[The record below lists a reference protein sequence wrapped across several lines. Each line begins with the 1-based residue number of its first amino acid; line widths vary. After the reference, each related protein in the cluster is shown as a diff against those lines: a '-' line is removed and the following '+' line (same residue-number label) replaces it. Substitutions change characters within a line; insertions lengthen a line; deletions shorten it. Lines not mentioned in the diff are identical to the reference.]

1 MRRRLLPL
9 LIAFLFAASV
19 HADDAVSKARW
30 SIHAECQMIVL
41 PQKLALPLIADLND
55 DAKVEAAW
63 ANAQQMIARGE
74 ATLAAHLD
82 LKGEAGAKLVSES
95 VEEYRYPTEFD
106 PPRLPEGVPK
116 ENLAEVLKNW
126 PVVGI
131 TPTSFETRNLGAS
144 LELNATVSDDG
155 KWISAEVTPQHI
167 RLLRSEKFDAGTM
180 PSGEHLSIAQP
191 QFTSLKN
198 TLKMHL
204 QAGHRTLIGVHK
216 LPGDENKM
224 ELFILR
230 VDAKKMG
237 EPK

>member
-1 MRRRLLPL
+1 MHRRLFPAI
-9 LIAFLFAASV
+9 IALGFTASGF
-19 HADDAVSKARW
+19 ADDAVSKARW
-30 SIHAECQMIVL
+30 SIHAECQMLVL

-63 ANAQQMIARGE
+63 ASAQQMIARGE

-82 LKGEAGAKLVSES
+82 LKGDAGEKLLSES

-106 PPRLPEGVPK
+106 PPQLPDGVPK
-116 ENLAEVLKNW
+116 DNIAEVLKNW
-126 PVVGI
+126 PVVGV
-131 TPTSFETRNLGAS
+131 TPTRFETRNLGAT
-144 LELNATVSDDG
+144 LELNAMVSDDG
-155 KWISAEVTPQHI
+155 KWISAEVTPQHV
-167 RLLRSEKFDAGTM
+167 RLLRSETFDAGTM

-191 QFTSLKN
+191 QFTYLKN

-204 QAGHRTLIGVHK
+204 QPGHRTLIGVHK

-230 VDAKKMG
+230 VDAKKTG
-237 EPK
+237 ESK